1 MVKETAY
8 IIDTD
13 SDFINRLKKLLEE
26 EYIISVFSD
35 PQKAFDLI
43 LKKKPDIVITEL
55 LFPSLDGINFIASLK
70 ENCVES
76 PIVVATKLP
85 VSQKFAKI
93 FEISDCFNKSIA
105 DEEIYE
111 RIKKSS
117 GWKKRK
123 VSPPLLPIIT
133 EGKIGEAIKQILD
146 EIYEEKRTL
155 CYQYLGKKDFLR
167 AIEIVAFLRRV
178 YPTDIRTQ
186 GLIREVLF
194 APQAISQKEGQTSF
208 EVEPQKVNALL
219 RRCALAHEANDIKK
233 MLECGKALL
242 KAEDVKNGIKVLR
255 EIVVFSEENPY
266 LAEQVIIKEIKP
278 KIVPWDV
285 LAVLTIM
292 VSMLF
297 KPYIFASLAVV
308 FSCCSLISKSKKI
321 PQFVIPI
328 AAVVVFLRL
337 ANVPTLST
345 KFERYLARKAQERM
359 LYVTPKFFYTNEGTL
374 KIRYRVPKSTSVLIK
389 IKSASQKKTLI
400 DNPTHE
406 AGVFEV
412 EWNGKDENGN
422 YFRSDL
428 NVIFKCGAA
437 TYQEKVYAGLR

>member
-55 LFPSLDGINFIASLK
+55 LFSSLDGINFIASLK

-76 PIVVATKLP
+76 PIVAVTKLP
-85 VSQKFAKI
+85 ISKKFAKVL
-93 FEISDCFNKSIA
+93 EISDCFSKSLS
-105 DEEIYE
+105 DEEIYK

-123 VSPPLLPIIT
+123 VSPPPLPIIT
-133 EGKIGEAIKQILD
+133 EGEIGNAIKQVLD

-194 APQAISQKEGQTSF
+194 APEAVSQKEGQTSF
-208 EVEPQKVNALL
+208 EVEPQKVNTLL
-219 RRCALAHEANDIKK
+219 RQCSQAQDKNDIKK

-266 LAEQVIIKEIKP
+266 LAEQIVIKEAKS
-278 KIVPWDV
+278 KIAPWDV
-285 LAVLTIM
+285 LAVISII
-292 VSMLF
+292 VSMVF
-297 KPYIFASLAVV
+297 KPYIFAGLAVA
-308 FSCCSLISKSKKI
+308 FSIAALISKSKKI
-321 PQFVIPI
+321 PQVVIPV
-328 AAVVVFLRL
+328 AAVVVLLRL

-345 KFERYLARKAQERM
+345 KFEKYLARKAHERM

-374 KIRYRVPKSTSVLIK
+374 KIRYRVPKSAPVLIT

-400 DNPTHE
+400 DNPSHE

-412 EWNGKDENGN
+412 EWNGKDDAGN
-422 YFRSDL
+422 YFKSDFQ
-428 NVIFKCGAA
+428 VIFKCGNG
-437 TYQEKVYAGLR
+437 TYREKVYAGVR